1 MIRADS
7 YSNLL
12 AFGIGGCVLKITLS
26 NFQIR
31 FTNFLKDRP
40 SIVVLRHSSIALK
53 NPLLGPASKIN
64 YLKFGILARRTYP
77 RRDDQFPRTT
87 WFSNFWKT

>member
-1 MIRADS
+1 MIRAGS

-12 AFGIGGCVLKITLS
+12 AFTIEGCVLKISLS
-26 NFQIR
+26 DFQIR

-40 SIVVLRHSSIALK
+40 SVDSSIALK

-64 YLKFGILARRTYP
+64 YLKFNILARWTYP
-77 RRDDQFPRTT
+77 RRDDQFPKHT
-87 WFSNFWKT
+87 WFLNF